1 MYKRE
6 KIIVGLLLLVSASV
20 TVALINNRVKIGM
33 PDADGFYK
41 TTKGELADI
50 IKWIAVVITFF
61 ILWAFINI
69 YERDK
74 IRALLLALVA
84 TPVLLIIGYVISFAL
99 WFQF

>member
-1 MYKRE
+1 
-6 KIIVGLLLLVSASV
+6 
-20 TVALINNRVKIGM
+20 M